1 VRKLVSV
8 LHQFKF
14 TIWWHKT
21 HSLLCVKPRQIHTLM
36 EGNIIELNCFA
47 TARSSIAKEIVRQK
61 SKDSVLHN
69 PALHKFMS
77 NLSKFVQ
84 GKNACS
90 MS

>member
-1 VRKLVSV
+1 
-8 LHQFKF
+8 
-14 TIWWHKT
+14 
-21 HSLLCVKPRQIHTLM
+21 M